1 MVKLLIISNPQSPG
15 TDYYRTVGPFTQLER
30 DYPDEIRVTVHSP
43 DRAVWFD
50 IWQADAVLFQRPNGG
65 TIVGYVQEAHRMGK
79 KVLLDIDD
87 LLHHIPDSNPAQ
99 GHFEKDD
106 VKKSINEALRLADHI
121 FVSTPLLK
129 AFYSNLA
136 DENGRK
142 YTSADKITIVRNGWN
157 PEHHP
162 LEPIPPQRKPARM
175 IFRGSTTHLADLHT
189 IKSELNIMSKD
200 PAFAFVMVG
209 LEKWMLPD
217 LQDTNIQFIKWQTL
231 FTYFQLM
238 RESQPDYGIFPLT
251 DDDFNRC
258 KSNIF
263 ALECL
268 RVGALPIVPAG
279 FPEWDMIPGL
289 LRYNNRHDFQA
300 VLNNIKA
307 GKVDKVALVEQARA
321 YISEHLT
328 VQKLNEKR
336 LEVIKSL
343 NS

>member
-1 MVKLLIISNPQSPG
+1 MMKLLIISNPQSPG

-30 DYPDEIRVTVHSP
+30 DYPNEIQVTVHSP

-99 GHFEKDD
+99 GHFEKAD
-106 VKKSINEALRLADHI
+106 VKKSINEALRLADHV
-121 FVSTPLLK
+121 FVSTPPLK

-142 YTSADKITIVRNGWN
+142 YTSADKITVVRNGWN

-162 LEPIPPQRKPARM
+162 LTPILPQRIPARM

-189 IKSELNIMSKD
+189 IKSELKIMAKD

-217 LQDTNIQFIKWQTL
+217 LQEGSIQFIKWQTL

-258 KSNIF
+258 KSYIF

-289 LRYNNRHDFQA
+289 LRYKNNYQFQGI
-300 VLNNIKA
+300 LSKIKA
-307 GKVDKVALVEQARA
+307 GKVDKVALIEQGRA

-343 NS
+343 

>member
-1 MVKLLIISNPQSPG
+1 MLKLLIISNPQSPG

-30 DYPDEIRVTVHSP
+30 DYPEEIQVTVHSP

-50 IWQADAVLFQRPNGG
+50 IWQADAVLFQRPNGA

-99 GHFEKDD
+99 GHFEKED
-106 VKKSINEALRLADHI
+106 VKKSINEALRLADHL
-121 FVSTPLLK
+121 FVSTPALK
-129 AFYSNLA
+129 EFYSQHMQAVTLA
-136 DENGRK
+136 
-142 YTSADKITIVRNGWN
+142 SFSQKITIVRNGWN

-162 LEPIPPQRKPARM
+162 FEPILPQRTPARM
-175 IFRGSTTHLADLHT
+175 IFRGSSTHLSDLHT
-189 IKSELNIMSKD
+189 IKSELQIMAKD
-200 PAFAFVMVG
+200 PAFAFVIVG

-217 LQDTNIQFIKWQTL
+217 LQEGNIQFIKWQTL

-289 LRYNNRHDFQA
+289 LRYNNRHDLQA
-300 VLNNIKA
+300 VLNKIKA
-307 GKVDKVALVEQARA
+307 GKVDKVKLVEQARA

-328 VQKLNEKR
+328 VQKLNEQR
-336 LEVIKSL
+336 LQVIKSL
-343 NS
+343 I

>member
-121 FVSTPLLK
+121 FVSTPPLK
-129 AFYSNLA
+129 EFYSNLA

-142 YTSADKITIVRNGWN
+142 YTSADKITVVRNGWN

-162 LEPIPPQRKPARM
+162 LEPILPQRKPIRQ

-189 IKSELNIMSKD
+189 IKSELKIMSKD

-300 VLNNIKA
+300 VLNKIKA
-307 GKVDKVALVEQARA
+307 GKVDKVALVGEARA

-343 NS
+343 QV

>member
-1 MVKLLIISNPQSPG
+1 MMKLLIISNPQSPG

-30 DYPDEIRVTVHSP
+30 DYPNEIQVTVHSP

-99 GHFEKDD
+99 GHFEKAD
-106 VKKSINEALRLADHI
+106 VKQSINEALRLAHHL
-121 FVSTPLLK
+121 FVSTPPLK
-129 AFYSNLA
+129 EFYSQLIP
-136 DENGRK
+136 E
-142 YTSADKITIVRNGWN
+142 DKITVVRNGWN
-157 PEHHP
+157 PEDHP
-162 LEPIPPQRKPARM
+162 LTPILPQRTPARM
-175 IFRGSTTHLADLHT
+175 IFRGSTTHLSDLHT
-189 IKSELNIMSKD
+189 IKSELKIMAKD
-200 PAFAFVMVG
+200 KAFAFVIVG
-209 LEKWMLPD
+209 LEKWMMPD
-217 LQDTNIQFIKWQTL
+217 LQEGSIQFIKWQTL

-238 RESQPDYGIFPLT
+238 KESQPDYGIFPLT

-289 LRYNNRHDFQA
+289 LTYKNNYQFQA
-300 VLNNIKA
+300 ILSKIKA
-307 GKVDKVALVEQARA
+307 GKIDKVALVEQGRA

-336 LEVIKSL
+336 LEVIRSL
-343 NS
+343 NTCKNE

>member
-1 MVKLLIISNPQSPG
+1 MLKLLIISNPQSPG

-30 DYPDEIRVTVHSP
+30 DYPDEIQVTVHSP

-50 IWQADAVLFQRPNGG
+50 IWQADAVLFQRPNGA

-99 GHFEKDD
+99 GHFEKAD
-106 VKKSINEALRLADHI
+106 VKQSINEALRLADHL
-121 FVSTPLLK
+121 FVSTPPLK
-129 AFYSNLA
+129 EFYSQHIP
-136 DENGRK
+136 
-142 YTSADKITIVRNGWN
+142 ADKITVVRNGWN

-162 LEPIPPQRKPARM
+162 LTPILPQRTPIRQ

-189 IKSELNIMSKD
+189 IKSELQTMAKD

-217 LQDTNIQFIKWQTL
+217 LQENVQFIKWQTL

-238 RESQPDYGIFPLT
+238 RESRPDYGIFPLT

-289 LRYNNRHDFQA
+289 LRYNNRHDLQA
-300 VLNNIKA
+300 VLNKIKA
-307 GKVDKVALVEQARA
+307 GKVDKVKLVEQGRA

-343 NS
+343 QA

>member
-1 MVKLLIISNPQSPG
+1 
-15 TDYYRTVGPFTQLER
+15 
-30 DYPDEIRVTVHSP
+30 
-43 DRAVWFD
+43 
-50 IWQADAVLFQRPNGG
+50 
-65 TIVGYVQEAHRMGK
+65 
-79 KVLLDIDD
+79 
-87 LLHHIPDSNPAQ
+87 LHHIPDSNPAQ
-99 GHFEKDD
+99 GHFEKQD
-106 VKKSINEALRLADHI
+106 VKQSINEALKLADHL
-121 FVSTPLLK
+121 FVSTPPLK
-129 AFYSNLA
+129 EFYSQLIPA
-136 DENGRK
+136 E
-142 YTSADKITIVRNGWN
+142 KITVVRNGWN

-162 LEPIPPQRKPARM
+162 LTPILPQRTPARM
-175 IFRGSTTHLADLHT
+175 IFRGSTTHLSDLHT
-189 IKSELNIMSKD
+189 IKSELKIMAKD

-279 FPEWDMIPGL
+279 FPEWDIIPGL
-289 LRYNNRHDFQA
+289 LRYKNNYQFQGI
-300 VLNNIKA
+300 LSKIKA
-307 GKVDKVALVEQARA
+307 GKIDKVALIEQGRA

-343 NS
+343 